1 MPVAKP
7 VAPVVAEQ
15 AVSIESSK
23 SDVQDV
29 AATPVAPAPTVPA
42 AAATTDSKVK
52 AFFTQLGQDFK
63 DGLWIEQPPVADEP
77 KAPVKK
83 PVRAAKAAK
92 TAKPARAAKATKVA
106 KPAKPAKSAKKPA
119 AKKKSE
125 TTNE

>member
-1 MPVAKP
+1 M
-7 VAPVVAEQ
+7 
-15 AVSIESSK
+15 
-23 SDVQDV
+23 
-29 AATPVAPAPTVPA
+29 PA
-42 AAATTDSKVK
+42 AVATTDSKVK

-83 PVRAAKAAK
+83 PAKAVK
-92 TAKPARAAKATKVA
+92 TAKPARTAKATKVA

-125 TTNE
+125 TITELSIILTESRQ